1 MKKPLVS
8 NRVLVINDKK
18 GTSGKENY
26 VRVGKGFTN
35 FTKASNSTIDQKF
48 YIDEAGKGTSDKT
61 GMQTIYSLT
70 GDRVVGDPAND
81 YIVSC
86 YEKLGDDVITTA
98 VQYDEYAPVADQA
111 GCFEAQKFECM
122 VNCTNDGSGDGGA
135 VLAVEAEIHQ
145 NGREI
150 KGYYNPSTK
159 EFTAESAN

>member
-35 FTKASNSTIDQKF
+35 FAKASNSTIDQKF
-48 YIDEAGKGTSDKT
+48 YIDEAGKGTSNKT

-145 NGREI
+145 NGQEI

>member
-8 NRVLVINDKK
+8 NRVLVIDDKK

-48 YIDEAGKGTSDKT
+48 YIDEAGKGTSNKT

-81 YIVSC
+81 FIVSC
-86 YEKLGDDVITTA
+86 YEKLGDDVITSA
-98 VQYDEYAPVADQA
+98 VQYDEYSPVADQA

-145 NGREI
+145 NGQEI

-159 EFTAESAN
+159 EFTADSAN

>member
-48 YIDEAGKGTSDKT
+48 YIDEAGKGTSNKT

-86 YEKLGDDVITTA
+86 YEKLGDDVITNA

-145 NGREI
+145 NGQEI

-159 EFTAESAN
+159 EFTPNSAN

>member
-18 GTSGKENY
+18 GTAGKENY

-48 YIDEAGKGTSDKT
+48 YIDEAGKGTSNKT

-81 YIVSC
+81 FIVSC
-86 YEKLGDDVITTA
+86 YEKLGDDVITNA

-145 NGREI
+145 NGQEI

-159 EFTAESAN
+159 EFTPNSTN

>member
-8 NRVLVINDKK
+8 NRVLVIDDKK

-48 YIDEAGKGTSDKT
+48 YIDEAGKGTSNKT

-86 YEKLGDDVITTA
+86 YEKLGDDVITNA

-145 NGREI
+145 NGQEI

>member
-8 NRVLVINDKK
+8 NRVLVIDDKK

-48 YIDEAGKGTSDKT
+48 YIDEAGKGTSNKT

-70 GDRVVGDPAND
+70 GDIVVGDPAND
-81 YIVSC
+81 FIVSC
-86 YEKLGDDVITTA
+86 YEKLGDDVITSA
-98 VQYDEYAPVADQA
+98 VQYDEYSPVADQA

-145 NGREI
+145 NGQEI

-159 EFTAESAN
+159 EFTADSAN

>member
-8 NRVLVINDKK
+8 NRVLVIDDKK
-18 GTSGKENY
+18 GTAGKENY

-48 YIDEAGKGTSDKT
+48 YIDEAGKGTSNKT

-81 YIVSC
+81 FIVSC
-86 YEKLGDDVITTA
+86 YEKLGDDVITSG
-98 VQYDEYAPVADQA
+98 VQYDEYSPVADQA

-145 NGREI
+145 NGQEI

-159 EFTAESAN
+159 EFTPESAN

>member
-8 NRVLVINDKK
+8 NRVLVIDDKK

-48 YIDEAGKGTSDKT
+48 YIDEAGKGTSNKT
-61 GMQTIYSLT
+61 GMQTIYSLI

-145 NGREI
+145 NGQEI

>member
-35 FTKASNSTIDQKF
+35 FTKASNSTINQKF

-145 NGREI
+145 NGQEI

>member
-35 FTKASNSTIDQKF
+35 FTKASNSTINQKF

-145 NGREI
+145 NRREI

>member
-8 NRVLVINDKK
+8 NRVLVIDDKK

-48 YIDEAGKGTSDKT
+48 YIDEAGKGTSNKT

-111 GCFEAQKFECM
+111 RCFEAQKFECM

-145 NGREI
+145 NGQEI

>member
-8 NRVLVINDKK
+8 NRVLVIDDKK

-35 FTKASNSTIDQKF
+35 FTKASNSTINQKF

-145 NGREI
+145 NGQEI

>member
-8 NRVLVINDKK
+8 NRVLVIDDKK

-48 YIDEAGKGTSDKT
+48 YIDEAGKGTSNKT

-122 VNCTNDGSGDGGA
+122 VNCTNGGSGDGGA

>member
-8 NRVLVINDKK
+8 NRVLVIDDKK

-26 VRVGKGFTN
+26 VRVGKGFTY

-48 YIDEAGKGTSDKT
+48 YIDEAGKGTSNKT

-145 NGREI
+145 NGQEI
-150 KGYYNPSTK
+150 PGYYNPSTK
-159 EFTAESAN
+159 TFTPNSAN

>member
-18 GTSGKENY
+18 GTAGKENY

-48 YIDEAGKGTSDKT
+48 YIDEAGKGTSNKT

-81 YIVSC
+81 FIVSC

-98 VQYDEYAPVADQA
+98 IQYDEYAPVADQA

-145 NGREI
+145 NGQEI

-159 EFTAESAN
+159 EFTPNSAN

>member
-48 YIDEAGKGTSDKT
+48 YIDEAGKGTSNKT

-145 NGREI
+145 NGQEI
-150 KGYYNPSTK
+150 KGYNPSTK

>member
-8 NRVLVINDKK
+8 NRVLVIDDKK

-48 YIDEAGKGTSDKT
+48 YIDEAGKGTSNKT

-98 VQYDEYAPVADQA
+98 VQYDEYAPAADQA

-145 NGREI
+145 NGQEI

>member
-8 NRVLVINDKK
+8 NRVLVIDDKK
-18 GTSGKENY
+18 GTAGKENY

-48 YIDEAGKGTSDKT
+48 YIDEAGKGTSNKT

-81 YIVSC
+81 FIVSC
-86 YEKLGDDVITTA
+86 YEELGDDVITNA

-145 NGREI
+145 NGQEI

-159 EFTAESAN
+159 EFTPNSAN

>member
-8 NRVLVINDKK
+8 NRVLVIDDKK

-48 YIDEAGKGTSDKT
+48 YIDEAGKGTSNKT

-70 GDRVVGDPAND
+70 GDRVVGDPAN
-81 YIVSC
+81 
-86 YEKLGDDVITTA
+86 VITTA

-135 VLAVEAEIHQ
+135 VLAFEAEIHQ
-145 NGREI
+145 NGQEI

>member
-35 FTKASNSTIDQKF
+35 FTKASNSTINQKF

>member
-8 NRVLVINDKK
+8 NRVLVIDDKK
-18 GTSGKENY
+18 GTAGKENY

-48 YIDEAGKGTSDKT
+48 YIDEAGKGTSNKT

-81 YIVSC
+81 FIVSC
-86 YEKLGDDVITTA
+86 YEKLGDDVITSA
-98 VQYDEYAPVADQA
+98 VQYDEYSPVADQA

-145 NGREI
+145 NGQEI

-159 EFTAESAN
+159 EFTPESAN

>member
-48 YIDEAGKGTSDKT
+48 YIDEAGKGTSNKT

>member
-145 NGREI
+145 NGQEI

>member
-8 NRVLVINDKK
+8 NRVLVIDDKK

-48 YIDEAGKGTSDKT
+48 YIDEAGKGTSNKT

-70 GDRVVGDPAND
+70 GNRVVGDPAND

-145 NGREI
+145 NGQEI

>member
-8 NRVLVINDKK
+8 NRVLVIDDKK

-48 YIDEAGKGTSDKT
+48 YIDEAGKGTSNKT

-122 VNCTNDGSGDGGA
+122 VNCTNDGSGDCGA

-145 NGREI
+145 NGQEI

>member
-8 NRVLVINDKK
+8 NRVLVIDDKT
-18 GTSGKENY
+18 GSNKENY

-48 YIDEAGKGTSDKT
+48 YIDEAGKGTSEKT

-81 YIVSC
+81 FIVSC
-86 YEKLGDDVITTA
+86 YDKLGDDVITTA
-98 VQYDEYAPVADQA
+98 VQYDEYAPVASEA
-111 GCFEAQKFECM
+111 GSYEAKKFECM

-145 NGREI
+145 NGQEI
-150 KGYYNPSTK
+150 EGTYNPTTK
-159 EFTAESAN
+159 TFTAKASN

>member
-8 NRVLVINDKK
+8 NRVLMIDDKK
-18 GTSGKENY
+18 GTDGKENY

-48 YIDEAGKGTSDKT
+48 YVDEAGKGTSNKT

-81 YIVSC
+81 FIVSC
-86 YEKLGDDVITTA
+86 YENLGDDVITNA

-122 VNCTNDGSGDGGA
+122 VNCTNDGSGDGGGI
-135 VLAVEAEIHQ
+135 LAVEAEIHQ
-145 NGREI
+145 NGKEI

-159 EFTAESAN
+159 TFTPNSAN

>member
-8 NRVLVINDKK
+8 NRVLVIDDKK

-48 YIDEAGKGTSDKT
+48 YIDEAGKGTSNKT

-145 NGREI
+145 KGQEI

>member
-1 MKKPLVS
+1 
-8 NRVLVINDKK
+8 
-18 GTSGKENY
+18 
-26 VRVGKGFTN
+26 
-35 FTKASNSTIDQKF
+35 
-48 YIDEAGKGTSDKT
+48 
-61 GMQTIYSLT
+61 MQTIYSLT

-81 YIVSC
+81 FIVSC
-86 YEKLGDDVITTA
+86 YEKLGDDVITNA

-145 NGREI
+145 NGQEI

-159 EFTAESAN
+159 EFTPNSAN

>member
-8 NRVLVINDKK
+8 NRVLVIDDKK

-48 YIDEAGKGTSDKT
+48 YIDEAGKGTSNKT

-122 VNCTNDGSGDGGA
+122 VNCTNDGSRDGGA

-145 NGREI
+145 NGQEI

>member
-8 NRVLVINDKK
+8 NRVLVIDDKT

-48 YIDEAGKGTSDKT
+48 YIDESGYGNSEKT

-81 YIVSC
+81 FIVGC

-98 VQYDEYAPVADQA
+98 VQYDEYAPVASEA
-111 GCFEAQKFECM
+111 GSYEAKKFTCM
-122 VNCTNDGSGDGGA
+122 VNCTNDGSGDGGGI
-135 VLAVEAEIHQ
+135 LAVEAEIHQ
-145 NGREI
+145 NGKAIE
-150 KGYYNPSTK
+150 GTYNPTTK
-159 EFTAESAN
+159 TFTAKASK

>member
-8 NRVLVINDKK
+8 NRVLVIDDKK
-18 GTSGKENY
+18 GTSGTENY

-35 FTKASNSTIDQKF
+35 FTKASNPTIDQKF
-48 YIDEAGKGTSDKT
+48 YIDEAGKGTSNKT

-98 VQYDEYAPVADQA
+98 IQYDEYAPVADQA

-145 NGREI
+145 NGQEI

>member
-8 NRVLVINDKK
+8 NRVLVIDDKK
-18 GTSGKENY
+18 GTAGKENY

-48 YIDEAGKGTSDKT
+48 YIDEAGKGTSNKT

-86 YEKLGDDVITTA
+86 YEKLGDDVITNA

-145 NGREI
+145 NGQEI

-159 EFTAESAN
+159 EFTPESAN